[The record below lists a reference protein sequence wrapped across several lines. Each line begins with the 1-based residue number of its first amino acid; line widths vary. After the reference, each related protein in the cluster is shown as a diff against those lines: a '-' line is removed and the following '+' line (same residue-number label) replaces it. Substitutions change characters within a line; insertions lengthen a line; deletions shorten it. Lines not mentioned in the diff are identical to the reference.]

1 MTSRRALLAWWADE
15 DPPARV
21 TLDRS
26 ACLNSF
32 ADFCATCVERCP
44 VEGAILLVGRH
55 PVVVLPRDGLVATQ
69 QQQQQ
74 QQQQGEGAKQMVYA
88 VPAAPADDTTS
99 FSSTKVW
106 KLVTCDV

>member
-26 ACLNSF
+26 ACLTSF

-55 PVVVLPRDGLVATQ
+55 PVVQEACTGCGVCIPLC
-69 QQQQQ
+69 
-74 QQQQGEGAKQMVYA
+74 
-88 VPAAPADDTTS
+88 PAPKRALSLSPDPP
-99 FSSTKVW
+99 
-106 KLVTCDV
+106 